1 MTNGCVMCHVGVLCR
16 LQHFTLKKG
25 MSGIDL
31 NKPGTRE
38 EKTPMSHLH
47 YTPPLVVPRT
57 PSPLLILS
65 PSPFSLL
72 HSPEAL
78 GVVSG
83 VVYMISIIFVQLLYS
98 LSSTSRCELVEIN
111 AALHSIC
118 FMLFL
123 GFADDVIDLP
133 WRYKLILPTIATLPL
148 LIAYGG
154 GTDIIVPKPF
164 RAFLPASIDLGLL
177 YKLYMLL
184 LSVFSTNAINI
195 LAGINGLEAGQSFI
209 IAIAIAIHNVIELTG
224 ETPLAHV
231 FSLFLILPFIGSVL
245 GLLHYNWYPSR
256 VFVGDTFTTQAGMT
270 FAVVGIL
277 GHFSKTLLLFFIP
290 QIFNFLI
297 SLPQMLG
304 LFGLTCPRHRL
315 PSYDPKTG
323 KLVGKTI
330 NHNLVNLVLLVFGP
344 MKEEH
349 LCVFLLGL
357 QVAGCTL
364 GFVVRY
370 YLAGFFY

>member
-1 MTNGCVMCHVGVLCR
+1 
-16 LQHFTLKKG
+16 
-25 MSGIDL
+25 
-31 NKPGTRE
+31 
-38 EKTPMSHLH
+38 
-47 YTPPLVVPRT
+47 
-57 PSPLLILS
+57 
-65 PSPFSLL
+65 
-72 HSPEAL
+72 
-78 GVVSG
+78 
-83 VVYMISIIFVQLLYS
+83 MISIIFVQLLYS
-98 LSSTSRCELVEIN
+98 VSSPSRCDLVEMN

-123 GFADDVIDLP
+123 GFADDVVDLP

-148 LIAYGG
+148 LLAYGG
-154 GTDIIVPKPF
+154 GTVIIVPKP
-164 RAFLPASIDLGLL
+164 LQPLLSTSIDLGLV

-184 LSVFSTNAINI
+184 LSVFTTNAINI
-195 LAGINGLEAGQSFI
+195 LAGINGLEAGQSFVI
-209 IAIAIAIHNVIELTG
+209 GVAIAIHNVIELTG

-231 FSLFLILPFIGSVL
+231 FSLFLILPFIGSTL

-290 QIFNFLI
+290 QIVNFLI
-297 SLPQMLG
+297 SLPQMLR

-315 PSYDPKTG
+315 PAYDERTG

-330 NHNLVNLVLLVFGP
+330 NHNLVNGVLLLFGP

-349 LCVFLLGL
+349 LCVFLLAL
-357 QVAGCTL
+357 QAACCAL

-370 YLAGFFY
+370 YLARFVY

>member
-1 MTNGCVMCHVGVLCR
+1 
-16 LQHFTLKKG
+16 

-31 NKPGTRE
+31 NKPGIKE
-38 EKTPMSHLH
+38 EKTPVSALH
-47 YTPPLVVPRT
+47 TAPTLRYIVFPTLTPVT
-57 PSPLLILS
+57 LS
-65 PSPFSLL
+65 PSRR
-72 HSPEAL
+72 PEAL

-98 LSSTSRCELVEIN
+98 LSTTSRCELVEIN

-123 GFADDVIDLP
+123 GFADDVVDLP

-154 GTDIIVPKPF
+154 GTHIIVPKPF
-164 RAFLPASIDLGLL
+164 RAFLPSAIDLGLL

-184 LSVFSTNAINI
+184 LAVFTTNAINI
-195 LAGINGLEAGQSFI
+195 FAGVNGLEAGQSFI
-209 IAIAIAIHNVIELTG
+209 IAIACAIHNVIELTG

-231 FSLFLILPFIGSVL
+231 LSLFLLLPFIASTL
-245 GLLHYNWYPSR
+245 GLLHFNWFPSR

-270 FAVVGIL
+270 FAVAGIL
-277 GHFSKTLLLFFIP
+277 GHYSKTLLLFFIP

-297 SLPQMLG
+297 SLPQMLR

-315 PSYDPKTG
+315 PAYDDKTG

-330 NHNLVNLVLLVFGP
+330 NHNVVNLVLLVFGP

-349 LCVFLLGL
+349 LVVFLLCI
-357 QVAGCTL
+357 QVLCCAM

-370 YLAGFFY
+370 YVSRFFY